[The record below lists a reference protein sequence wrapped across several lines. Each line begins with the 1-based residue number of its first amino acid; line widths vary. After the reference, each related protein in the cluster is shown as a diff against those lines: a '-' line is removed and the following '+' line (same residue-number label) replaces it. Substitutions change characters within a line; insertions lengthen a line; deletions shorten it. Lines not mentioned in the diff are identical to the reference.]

1 MTRHATP
8 LERLLARY
16 WDHDRERLLPLLEQ
30 RFGVRIEPQ
39 QLNSARDVSTFAAS
53 LKDQVD
59 HPGRLERVAE
69 RLLQS

>member
-1 MTRHATP
+1 MTLNKTP

-16 WDHDRERLLPLLEQ
+16 WDRDRDRLLTLFEQ

-39 QLNSARDVSTFAAS
+39 QLNNARDVSAFAAL

>member
-1 MTRHATP
+1 MTRNATP
-8 LERLLARY
+8 LERLLAKY
-16 WDHDRERLLPLLEQ
+16 WDSDRDRLLPLFEQ

-39 QLNSARDVSTFAAS
+39 QLNNARDVSTFAAS